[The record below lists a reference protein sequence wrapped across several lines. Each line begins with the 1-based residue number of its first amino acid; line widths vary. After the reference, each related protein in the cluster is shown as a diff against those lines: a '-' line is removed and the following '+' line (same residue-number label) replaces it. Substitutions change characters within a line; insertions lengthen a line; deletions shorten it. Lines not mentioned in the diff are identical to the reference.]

1 MDRSQIVHTCTETNV
16 DTRWKWMAVLFSKL
30 ASTDRVMLLGQLRPS
45 FDGAAVDFAG
55 AGKKG

>member
-1 MDRSQIVHTCTETNV
+1 MWIRDGSGWHF
-16 DTRWKWMAVLFSKL
+16 FSKL